1 MNRIKRSFAALFLI
15 AVLLL
20 CSFSAFSAEVPC
32 SLTLYTETEG
42 KVPIEG
48 FKISLCRIADRQGED
63 YILTAPFSHSNL
75 SVETL
80 IRELRASHAK
90 QVLSYLRE
98 QNISYLRQESDA
110 AGNTTFSSL
119 EQGLY
124 LVFCEDGQEYLFNPY
139 LLLLP
144 AALGGETVYDLNGSP
159 KIEQNTAATRTV
171 TVTKQWA
178 DPQKEHPQEIRAT
191 LLCNGT
197 PYETFS
203 LTAESGWTKSFP
215 NLPADGAYTVTEEKI
230 PHYEAAY
237 SGNDRDGLVITN
249 TYYRLIPPS
258 LVPDTGDGSAPLL
271 WGLLLM
277 ASALV
282 LMTLFILRKK
292 KA

>member
-1 MNRIKRSFAALFLI
+1 MNRIKRPFAALFLI
-15 AVLLL
+15 AALLL
-20 CSFSAFSAEVPC
+20 CSFSAFSAEAPC
-32 SLTLYTETEG
+32 SLTLYTETES

-48 FKISLCRIADRQGED
+48 FKIGLCQIAVRQGEG
-63 YILTAPFSHSNL
+63 YTLAVPFSNSNL

-80 IRELRASHAK
+80 IREFRASHAK

-110 AGNTTFSSL
+110 AGNATFSSL

-124 LVFCEDGQEYLFNPY
+124 LVFCEEGQEYLFNPY

-144 AALGGETVYDLNGSP
+144 ATIGGETVYDLSGSP

-178 DPQKEHPQEIRAT
+178 GEQKECPQEITVT

-203 LTAESGWTKSFP
+203 LKAESGWTKSFP

-258 LVPDTGDGSAPLL
+258 LVPDTGDGSSPLL

-277 ASALV
+277 ASALA